1 MARICNI
8 KTVDIG
14 RTVQGR
20 NYAKGDYI
28 PMERNYVFQTEEG
41 RQFGV
46 AREVIVNLLIEV
58 IGKPILRLTASRLA
72 KLVGME
78 FDESLAEEEGPRLF
92 TPKEKK

>member
-1 MARICNI
+1 
-8 KTVDIG
+8 
-14 RTVQGR
+14 
-20 NYAKGDYI
+20 
-28 PMERNYVFQTEEG
+28 MERNYVFQTEEG